1 MGVQLFN
8 EAFPV
13 LYGLQLA
20 NGDGTTVTLL
30 TQSLL
35 QFQRIDHI
43 LASNNDTIPHVLNI
57 TAFVNANE
65 QRVASASVP
74 AGAGYGG
81 IPPVDVIAT
90 GAPASL
96 DGIPLAANVH
106 LSAQLEIAMVGG
118 SLMNLLATGGLL
130 A

>member
-8 EAFPV
+8 EQFPV

-20 NGDGTTVTLL
+20 NGDGTAVTLF
-30 TQSLL
+30 TASLL

-43 LASNNDTIPHVLNI
+43 LASNSDAIPHVVNI
-57 TAFVNANE
+57 TALVNGNE

-81 IPPVDVIAT
+81 APPVDLFVA
-90 GAPASL
+90 GVPAGF
-96 DGIPLAANVH
+96 DGIPLASNVH
-106 LSAQLEIAMVGG
+106 LSAQLEISMTGAT
-118 SLMNLLATGGLL
+118 LMNLLATGGLL
-130 A
+130 G